1 MFLKILFKMDQIKI
15 KMKIVY
21 KLMHI
26 SPPFAK
32 FIQNDYLEKPY
43 IQNLILGEKC
53 GIKIFNSFGPNHL
66 ILTSSILKI
75 ILENLEKS
83 YIIKIET
90 LKLIKKIQKKEKG

>member
-43 IQNLILGEKC
+43 IQNLILGKNVE
-53 GIKIFNSFGPNHL
+53 
-66 ILTSSILKI
+66 
-75 ILENLEKS
+75 
-83 YIIKIET
+83 
-90 LKLIKKIQKKEKG
+90 